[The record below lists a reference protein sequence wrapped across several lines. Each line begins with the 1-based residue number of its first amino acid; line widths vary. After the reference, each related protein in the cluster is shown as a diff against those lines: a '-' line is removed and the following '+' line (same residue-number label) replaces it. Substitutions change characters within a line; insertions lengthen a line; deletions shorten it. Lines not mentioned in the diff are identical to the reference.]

1 LSSVEQISGC
11 GSISWRKLHTLC
23 SKSIGLLTVGGREMS
38 ECKSV
43 DRENQRGYYNVDTE
57 IMAEKAG
64 RLESFVA
71 RHGLY
76 DKFIEE
82 DKAGK
87 R

>member
-1 LSSVEQISGC
+1 
-11 GSISWRKLHTLC
+11 
-23 SKSIGLLTVGGREMS
+23 MS

>member
-1 LSSVEQISGC
+1 
-11 GSISWRKLHTLC
+11 
-23 SKSIGLLTVGGREMS
+23 MS

-43 DRENQRGYYNVDTE
+43 DRENQRGYNNVDTE